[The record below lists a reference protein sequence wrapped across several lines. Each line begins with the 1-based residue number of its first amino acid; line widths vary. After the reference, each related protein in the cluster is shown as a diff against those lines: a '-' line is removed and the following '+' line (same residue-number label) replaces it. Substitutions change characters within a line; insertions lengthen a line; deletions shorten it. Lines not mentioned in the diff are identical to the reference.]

1 MIKGKKAASLDFIV
15 LLFVLVILSI
25 VTIIG
30 TFVYERLAENFP
42 QDKPEVQQ
50 VIEQGSAFADSLKY
64 MLIIVI
70 IGSGLVIFIVSVII
84 PSNPLFAIAGFSLFL
99 ISILMSVFANN
110 IFDEFVTADA
120 NIEAHVDKEYSAIR
134 AIFNNYPFYALMIG
148 GLALIGL
155 TAKRVI
161 FDRGDAG

>member
-1 MIKGKKAASLDFIV
+1 MIKGKKGASLDFLV
-15 LLFVLVILSI
+15 LLFVLVIFSILSI
-25 VTIIG
+25 II
-30 TFVYERLAENFP
+30 TFVYGILAEGFP
-42 QDKPEVQQ
+42 QDKSEVQQ
-50 VIEQGSAFADSLKY
+50 VFTNTDAWANSLKY

-70 IGSGLVIFIVSVII
+70 IGSGLVMFVVSVVI

-110 IFDEFVTADA
+110 IFDDFVTS
-120 NIEAHVDKEYSAIR
+120 NTQLEAHVDKEYSAVR
-134 AIFNNYPFYALMIG
+134 AIFNNYPYYALIIG

-161 FDRGDAG
+161 VDRQEAG